1 MSKLPELTFRGLS
14 DEEEEEDMELEDED
28 LDEGFGNE
36 EDDGNESL
44 DV

>member
-1 MSKLPELTFRGLS
+1 MSKLPELAFRGLS
-14 DEEEEEDMELEDED
+14 DEEEEDTELEDGD

-36 EDDGNESL
+36 EDEGGENA